1 MDEIPGS
8 LALSE
13 LDGMKV
19 FDAAGVEIGELGDV
33 VASTTLDPPVITAF
47 FIDRDEGQLAASWG
61 QVGEIDVDGERLLLG
76 VPLEA
81 VKAASLRPDELSLVD
96 ALLDNQVLD
105 MRRRTFVRV
114 QDVVLEPAEDHLVVS
129 GVDASSAAL
138 ARRFGLGFL
147 SRRLPKKSGDFVPWS
162 DVNLIALR
170 LSRLNFVEAFA
181 ELAELHPADI
191 ADIVGQVGPRERAAV
206 LATLNA
212 GLAADTLQEMDEEL
226 RTAALQ
232 EMPLE
237 RAAKVLE
244 RIEADEAAD
253 ILSELP
259 DPLAQELLALLPDKR
274 EQDLRRLASHP
285 EHTAGSL
292 MTTDFVMLPRKAT
305 AGKALDWIRRERP
318 EQHMMTYL
326 YVVDSEERLVG
337 VVSLRDLV
345 LAAPGRPD
353 DRLHGGR
360 PGPGHGRRGRGGGRP
375 RDDQVRPARHPGRGR
390 GAPPA
395 RHRHAR
401 RRARGGRPGRLEA
414 APPAAVPLGR
424 RVAAAAA
431 RGQTGCVPAGAC
443 TCSHATLRRGAS
455 ISAARSRRKR
465 ATSPFSCTRWKPPPS
480 STSGLKRLSSRK

>member
-1 MDEIPGS
+1 M
-8 LALSE
+8 
-13 LDGMKV
+13 
-19 FDAAGVEIGELGDV
+19 
-33 VASTTLDPPVITAF
+33 
-47 FIDRDEGQLAASWG
+47 
-61 QVGEIDVDGERLLLG
+61 DGERLLLG
-76 VPLEA
+76 VPVEA

-105 MRRRTFVRV
+105 MRRRAFVRV
-114 QDVVLEPAEDHLVVS
+114 QDVVLQPDEDHLVVA

-138 ARRFGLGFL
+138 ARRFGLGFI
-147 SRRLPKKSGDFVPWS
+147 SRRLPKRSGDFVPWD

-181 ELAELHPADI
+181 ELSELHPADI
-191 ADIVGQVGPRERAAV
+191 ADVIGQVGPRERAAV
-206 LATLNA
+206 LAALNA
-212 GLAADTLQEMDEEL
+212 NLAADTLQEMDEEL

-259 DPLAQELLALLPDKR
+259 DALAQELLALLPDKR

-305 AGKALDWIRRERP
+305 AGKALAWIRRERP

-326 YVVDSEERLVG
+326 YVVDQDERLVG

-345 LAAPGRPD
+345 LAAP
-353 DRLHGGR
+353 
-360 PGPGHGRRGRGGGRP
+360 
-375 RDDQVRPARHPGRGR
+375 DDQMTAFMEDDLVEVTADVDEEEVGRIMTKYDLL
-390 GAPPA
+390 AIPVVDED
-395 RHRHAR
+395 R
-401 RRARGGRPGRLEA
+401 RLLGIVTLDDALEA
-414 APPAAVPLGR
+414 VVPED
-424 RVAAAAA
+424 
-431 RGQTGCVPAGAC
+431 
-443 TCSHATLRRGAS
+443 
-455 ISAARSRRKR
+455 
-465 ATSPFSCTRWKPPPS
+465 WKQ
-480 STSGLKRLSSRK
+480 RLPRLYR

>member
-19 FDAAGVEIGELGDV
+19 LDVAGAEVGELADV
-33 VASTTLDPPVITAF
+33 VASTATDRPVVTAF
-47 FIDRDEGQLAASWG
+47 FIDRDEGQLAASWA

-81 VKAASLRPDELSLVD
+81 VKAASLRPDELPLVD

-105 MRRRTFVRV
+105 MRRRAFVRV
-114 QDVVLEPAEDHLVVS
+114 QDVVLAPDEDHLVVA

-138 ARRFGLGFL
+138 ARRFGLGFI
-147 SRRLPKKSGDFVPWS
+147 SRRLPKKSGDFVPWD

-170 LSRLNFVEAFA
+170 LSRLNFVESFA

-191 ADIVGQVGPRERAAV
+191 AEVISQVGTRERAAV
-206 LATLNA
+206 LAALNA
-212 GLAADTLQEMDEEL
+212 SLAADTLQEMEEDL
-226 RTAALQ
+226 RSAALQ

-237 RAAKVLE
+237 RAAQVLE
-244 RIEADEAAD
+244 HIEADEAAD
-253 ILSELP
+253 VLSHLP
-259 DPLAQELLALLPDKR
+259 DTLAQELLARLPDKR

-305 AGKALDWIRRERP
+305 AGKALAWIRRERP

-326 YVVDSEERLVG
+326 YVVDAEERLVG

-345 LAAPGRPD
+345 LAAPDDQMTTFMEDDLVEVTADVDEEEVGRIMTKYDLLAIPVVDEERRLLGIVTLDDALEAVVPD
-353 DRLHGGR
+353 DWKQRL
-360 PGPGHGRRGRGGGRP
+360 P
-375 RDDQVRPARHPGRGR
+375 RLYR
-390 GAPPA
+390 
-395 RHRHAR
+395 
-401 RRARGGRPGRLEA
+401 
-414 APPAAVPLGR
+414 
-424 RVAAAAA
+424 
-431 RGQTGCVPAGAC
+431 
-443 TCSHATLRRGAS
+443 
-455 ISAARSRRKR
+455 
-465 ATSPFSCTRWKPPPS
+465 
-480 STSGLKRLSSRK
+480 

>member
-8 LALSE
+8 LTLSE

-19 FDAAGVEIGELGDV
+19 IDAAGVEVGELEDV
-33 VASTTLDPPVITAF
+33 VASTATDRPVVTAF
-47 FIDRDEGQLAASWG
+47 FIDRDEGQLAASWA
-61 QVGEIDVDGERLLLG
+61 QVDEIDVDGERLLLG
-76 VPLEA
+76 VSIEA

-105 MRRRTFVRV
+105 MRRRAFVRV
-114 QDVVLEPAEDHLVVS
+114 QDVVLQPEEDHLVVA

-138 ARRFGLGFL
+138 ARRFGLGFI
-147 SRRLPKKSGDFVPWS
+147 SRRLPKRTGDFVPWD

-181 ELAELHPADI
+181 ELSELHPADI
-191 ADIVGQVGPRERAAV
+191 ADVIGQVGPRERAAV
-206 LATLNA
+206 LAALNA
-212 GLAADTLQEMDEEL
+212 NLAADTLQEMDEEL

-259 DPLAQELLALLPDKR
+259 DALAQELLALLPDKR

-326 YVVDSEERLVG
+326 YVVDQDERLVG

-345 LAAPGRPD
+345 LAAP
-353 DRLHGGR
+353 
-360 PGPGHGRRGRGGGRP
+360 
-375 RDDQVRPARHPGRGR
+375 DDQMTAFMEDDPVEVRADVDEEEVGRIMTKYDLL
-390 GAPPA
+390 AIPVVDED
-395 RHRHAR
+395 R
-401 RRARGGRPGRLEA
+401 RLLGIVTLDDALEA
-414 APPAAVPLGR
+414 VVPED
-424 RVAAAAA
+424 
-431 RGQTGCVPAGAC
+431 
-443 TCSHATLRRGAS
+443 
-455 ISAARSRRKR
+455 
-465 ATSPFSCTRWKPPPS
+465 WKQ
-480 STSGLKRLSSRK
+480 RLPRLYR

>member
-8 LALSE
+8 LTLSE

-19 FDAAGVEIGELGDV
+19 IDVAGVEVGELEDV
-33 VASTTLDPPVITAF
+33 VASTATDRPVVTAF
-47 FIDRDEGQLAASWG
+47 FIDRDEGQLAASWA
-61 QVGEIDVDGERLLLG
+61 QVDEIDVDGERLLLG
-76 VPLEA
+76 VSVEA

-105 MRRRTFVRV
+105 MRRRAFVRV
-114 QDVVLEPAEDHLVVS
+114 QDVVLRPEEDHLVVA

-138 ARRFGLGFL
+138 ARRFGLGFI
-147 SRRLPKKSGDFVPWS
+147 SRRLPKRTGDFVPWD

-181 ELAELHPADI
+181 ELSELHPADI
-191 ADIVGQVGPRERAAV
+191 ADVIGQVGPRERAAV
-206 LATLNA
+206 LAALNA
-212 GLAADTLQEMDEEL
+212 NLAADTLQEMDEEL

-237 RAAKVLE
+237 RAAEVLE

-259 DPLAQELLALLPDKR
+259 DALAQELLALLPDKR

-326 YVVDSEERLVG
+326 YIVDQDERLVG

-345 LAAPGRPD
+345 LAAP
-353 DRLHGGR
+353 
-360 PGPGHGRRGRGGGRP
+360 
-375 RDDQVRPARHPGRGR
+375 DDQMTAFMEDDLVEVRADVDEEEVGRIMTKYDLL
-390 GAPPA
+390 AIPVVDED
-395 RHRHAR
+395 R
-401 RRARGGRPGRLEA
+401 RLLGIVTLDDALEA
-414 APPAAVPLGR
+414 VVPED
-424 RVAAAAA
+424 
-431 RGQTGCVPAGAC
+431 
-443 TCSHATLRRGAS
+443 
-455 ISAARSRRKR
+455 
-465 ATSPFSCTRWKPPPS
+465 WKQ
-480 STSGLKRLSSRK
+480 RLPRLYR